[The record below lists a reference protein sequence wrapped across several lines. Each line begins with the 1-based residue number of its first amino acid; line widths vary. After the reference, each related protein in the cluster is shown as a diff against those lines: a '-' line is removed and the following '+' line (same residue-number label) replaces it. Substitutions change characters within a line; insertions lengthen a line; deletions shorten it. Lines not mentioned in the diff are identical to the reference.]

1 MDDRQKHF
9 INYVKDSQ
17 TLLPIDIWKQNTN
30 LYKIWQQRV
39 KENDI
44 RYKLCNGDVEV
55 FVDTIYN
62 FLAKNLDQFLIQVYN
77 SGFAIKEFRNLNSV
91 KIIDGNAISNVSN
104 NPGYFRNICY
114 EEIVICGGDADINL
128 SIKNAITNTLKGKIR
143 KTFFMP
149 ALFEDIYNNVVSS
162 NMVLTFN
169 KSCKLVSVFSPNV
182 YRYLLRRLSKHSI
195 KSKSVL
201 FATASWGVPVI
212 AADDLNYD
220 IVDIVDV
227 QNSVLDKCHIIK
239 NELFNK
245 KNKLFDIEYQL
256 TTFCTPSEVMDQLIN
271 KKYDHI
277 ISCPPYYDLE
287 IYGASTKQSTDLY
300 KTYKDWLENYWRK
313 TVKASK
319 NLMNV
324 DGVFSF
330 VMGHHVR
337 YYYMSKDMV
346 NIVLEEGFTLVD
358 EVKILPK
365 KKTNKLYMSPIEKY
379 EICSIFK
386 LSKT

>member
-1 MDDRQKHF
+1 MDDRQTQF
-9 INYVKDSQ
+9 INYVKDNQ
-17 TLLPIDIWKQNTN
+17 TLLPIDVWKQNTN

-62 FLAKNLDQFLIQVYN
+62 FLAKKLDQFLIQVYN
-77 SGFAIKEFRNLNSV
+77 SGFSIKEFRNLD
-91 KIIDGNAISNVSN
+91 IIKLVDDNTISNVSN
-104 NPGYFRNICY
+104 NPGYFRNVCY

-182 YRYLLRRLSKHSI
+182 YRYLLRRLCKHSTRN
-195 KSKSVL
+195 KSVL
-201 FATASWGVPVI
+201 FATASWGVPVV
-212 AADDLNYD
+212 AADELNYD

-239 NELFNK
+239 NELFDK
-245 KNKLFDIEYQL
+245 KNKLFGNEYQL
-256 TTFCTPSEVMDQLIN
+256 TTFCTPSEVMDQIIS

-287 IYGASTKQSTDLY
+287 IYSASTKQSTDLY
-300 KTYKDWLENYWRK
+300 KTYNDWLENYWRK

-319 NLMNV
+319 NLLNI

-346 NIVLEEGFTLVD
+346 NIVLEEGFILVD
-358 EVKILPK
+358 EVKIMPK
-365 KKTNKLYMSPIEKY
+365 KKTNKLYMSPVEKY

-386 LSKT
+386 LSKI